1 MALGREAARKG
12 LSVREVE
19 ARVARMRA
27 PRKEAGGAR
36 RDPNTRAAEERLR
49 AALGARVEIARRGR
63 GGQIRVLFA
72 GEAELQQALRAP
84 RPRGPRAI
92 GARLSGML
100 KMKGF
105 AAEDLNGF
113 LDEGTE
119 FSGEL
124 RFRDVL
130 RVDGR
135 VRGKIVSD
143 NTLIIGETGQVDAE
157 IDCGVVSIRGRV
169 TGQVHGRQRIEL
181 LSGCR
186 VMATLVS
193 PKLLVED
200 GAFFQGDCRMGGPPS
215 PASLPRDRGEGSG

>member
-1 MALGREAARKG
+1 
-12 LSVREVE
+12 
-19 ARVARMRA
+19 
-27 PRKEAGGAR
+27 
-36 RDPNTRAAEERLR
+36 
-49 AALGARVEIARRGR
+49 
-63 GGQIRVLFA
+63 
-72 GEAELQQALRAP
+72 
-84 RPRGPRAI
+84 
-92 GARLSGML
+92 ML

-124 RFRDVL
+124 RFRDVM

-135 VRGKIVSD
+135 VKGRIVSD

-169 TGQVHGRQRIEL
+169 TGQVHGRQRIEM

-186 VMATLVS
+186 VLATLVT
-193 PKLLVED
+193 PKLLIED
-200 GAFFQGDCRMGGPPS
+200 GAFFQGDCRMGGPTE
-215 PASLPRDRGEGSG
+215 ATPRPTDAPEGGAA